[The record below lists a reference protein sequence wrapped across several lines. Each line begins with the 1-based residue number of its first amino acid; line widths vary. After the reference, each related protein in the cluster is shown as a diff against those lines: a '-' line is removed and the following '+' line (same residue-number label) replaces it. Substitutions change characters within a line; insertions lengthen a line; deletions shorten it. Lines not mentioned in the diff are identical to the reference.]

1 MVIKFL
7 WEEADSHVTVLALTT
22 SSLFTVDN
30 KLMMIFPTNLP
41 EVLVIEP
48 KVFGDAR
55 GFFFES
61 FNAKAF
67 AAVLGRDVQFV
78 QDNHSRSQK
87 GVLRGLHYQLVK
99 PQAKLIRCAVG
110 EIFDVAVDMR
120 KTSPFFGQ
128 WTGVHLSAENK
139 KQLWIPEGF
148 AHGFFVLSD
157 AAEVLYKT
165 NEYWHAEHERSLAW
179 NDPEIGIEW
188 PGADPLLSAKDAA
201 APSFNQAETF

>member
-1 MVIKFL
+1 MKV
-7 WEEADSHVTVLALTT
+7 
-22 SSLFTVDN
+22 
-30 KLMMIFPTNLP
+30 FPTRIP
-41 EVLVIEP
+41 EVLILEP
-48 KVFGDAR
+48 KVFGDER
-55 GFFFES
+55 GFFLERYNKRTFE
-61 FNAKAF
+61 
-67 AAVLGRDVQFV
+67 AATGLDVEFV
-78 QDNHSRSQK
+78 QDNHSRSMCN
-87 GVLRGLHYQLVK
+87 VLRGLHYQIKQPQGKLVW
-99 PQAKLIRCAVG
+99 VVSG

-128 WTGVHLSAENK
+128 WTGVHLSVENK

-148 AHGFFVLSD
+148 AHGFFVLSE

-165 NEYWHAEHERSLAW
+165 NEYGHAEHERSLAW

>member
-1 MVIKFL
+1 M
-7 WEEADSHVTVLALTT
+7 LALIT
-22 SSLFTVDN
+22 SSTFAIYTLP
-30 KLMMIFPTNLP
+30 MMISPTNLP

-55 GFFFES
+55 GFFLES

-67 AAVLGRDVQFV
+67 AAAISREVNFV
-78 QDNHSRSQK
+78 QDNHSRSLK

-99 PQAKLIRCAVG
+99 PQAKLVRCAVG

-120 KTSPFFGQ
+120 KSSPRFGQ

-139 KQLWIPEGF
+139 KQLWVPEGF
-148 AHGFFVLSD
+148 AHGFLVLSE

-179 NDPEIGIEW
+179 NDLQIGIDW
-188 PGADPLLSAKDAA
+188 PGTDPLLSAKDAVA
-201 APSFNQAETF
+201 SSFKNAETF